1 MASNEHGKYS
11 AGGGT
16 AVDFDE
22 QSAVAQ
28 EDIETSEEADAQGPS
43 ESWQFWSQQMNAA
56 LNGESRFRDEGRE
69 AEKSYF
75 GEDDKGYHT
84 KEYQRTEHQT
94 NIIHANIEVLKPL
107 VYSDTP
113 DPIVRRRF
121 GGDGDNNPTERIAA
135 LAVQRLAD
143 YLIDTSRF
151 DEAMELSRDDWLV
164 PGRGTC
170 RVMYQAQFTQEPVI
184 DPTTGQP
191 ALDQATGQPM
201 MTDVKSKEKIKVRH
215 WPWSRVMFSPANA
228 WDEMRWIAFETP
240 MTKKQV
246 KDRFDSQE
254 EGGKQCSEYM
264 NYPIDGLKGD
274 RRDGKG
280 SEKTG
285 WEPDKDAETSNTPS
299 ASAHDQCIVFEIWDK
314 ESQRVIWWSP
324 HYRDDIL
331 DEADDPLQLEEFFN
345 CPKPLLAV
353 TKNGML
359 TPRPDTAFYR
369 ARAEEVDI
377 ATQKLASILN
387 SISLSGAYPGKM
399 VEEMKKLLDG
409 KNKMIPI
416 EEWVGFL
423 EKGGTQGIIQWLPLD
438 QFIKA
443 AQALITMRE
452 QAKQAMYEISGIS
465 DIVRGQ
471 SDPNETLGAQQLKG
485 NYANLRL
492 RDKQSKMHKFARDT
506 IRIMVEIAVEHFD
519 TKTIMDIVNLELP
532 ETDVKLQEMNAAV
545 EQAKAQWGASA
556 QAAQAQGQ
564 KPPPEPN
571 IPFFEQTSWER
582 VHNTLRDDMT
592 RKFSLSIETDGTIL
606 QDAEEDKKQR
616 VEFLQ
621 AFGTMA
627 ENLFPMAQSGVID
640 MKIIKELM
648 LFAVRG
654 FPKSRTL
661 EGMLSSLPDQINTEP
676 KEDTQVTVAKI
687 RAESAKMLKEMD
699 LQGDAALADK
709 EQKHDM
715 RMQGAKTIA
724 DGFMKQMEGQ
734 A

>member
-1 MASNEHGKYS
+1 MASKDHGQYS
-11 AGGGT
+11 QGGG
-16 AVDFDE
+16 
-22 QSAVAQ
+22 SAV
-28 EDIETSEEADAQGPS
+28 EYDEPTDTTEIETHEEAESQGPS
-43 ESWQFWSQQMNAA
+43 ETWQFWSQQITAA
-56 LNGESRFRDEGRE
+56 LNGENRFRDEGRE

-75 GEDDKGYHT
+75 GDDEKAYT
-84 KEYQRTEHQT
+84 SQEYQKTEHKT

-121 GGDGDNNPTERIAA
+121 GGDGDDNPTERIAA
-135 LAVQRLAD
+135 LVTQRLAD

-170 RVMYQAQFTQEPVI
+170 RVMYHAEFEQQPAMDPQTGEPIV
-184 DPTTGQP
+184 DDMGQP
-191 ALDQATGQPM
+191 VTVE
-201 MTDVKSKEKIKVRH
+201 VKSKEKIKVRH

-246 KDRFDSQE
+246 ADRFDDHSE
-254 EGGKQCSEYM
+254 DGNKCSEYM
-264 NYPIDGLKGD
+264 QYPIDGLKGD
-274 RRDGKG
+274 RRDGQG
-280 SEKTG
+280 SERTG
-285 WEPDKDAETSNTPS
+285 WEADKDAETSNTPS
-299 ASAHDQCIVFEIWDK
+299 SSAHDQCIVFEIWDK
-314 ESQRVIWWSP
+314 DSERVIWWSP

-331 DEADDPLQLEEFFN
+331 DEADNPLGLEEFFN

-377 ATQKLASILN
+377 ATRKLASILN

-423 EKGGTQGIIQWLPLD
+423 DKGGTQGIIQWLPLD

-506 IRIMVEIAVEHFD
+506 IRIMVEIGIEHFD
-519 TKTIMDIVNLELP
+519 TKTIADIVNLKLP
-532 ETDVKLQEMNAAV
+532 ETDAKLQSMNEAVQHAKMQHSAA
-545 EQAKAQWGASA
+545 S
-556 QAAQAQGQ
+556 QAALAQGQ
-564 KPPPEPN
+564 KPPPPPE

-582 VHNTLRDDMT
+582 VHAMLRNDMT
-592 RKFSLSIETDGTIL
+592 RLFSLSIETNGTIL
-606 QDAEEDKKQR
+606 EDAEEDKKQR

-621 AFGTMA
+621 AFSRMA
-627 ENLFPMAQSGVID
+627 EGLFPMAQSGVVE
-640 MKIIKELM
+640 MKVIKELM

-661 EGMLSSLPDQINTEP
+661 EGMLSSLPDTINTEP
-676 KEDTQVTVAKI
+676 KEDASVTVAKI
-687 RAESAKMLKEMD
+687 KSETDKMIAQMR
-699 LQGDAALADK
+699 LQGEIKEGDADRN
-709 EQKHDM
+709 HDM
-715 RMQGAKTIA
+715 RMKGAQVVA
-724 DGFMKQMEGQ
+724 DGFMSQMGGK
-734 A
+734 

>member
-1 MASNEHGKYS
+1 MASNDHGKYS

-16 AVDFDE
+16 AVEFDE
-22 QSAVAQ
+22 ESAVAQ

-69 AEKSYF
+69 AERSYF

-84 KEYQRTEHQT
+84 KEYQKTEHQT

-135 LAVQRLAD
+135 LVVQRLAD
-143 YLIDTSRF
+143 FLIDTSRF

-184 DPTTGQP
+184 DPLTNQP
-191 ALDQATGQPM
+191 ALDEAGQPM

-254 EGGKQCSEYM
+254 EGGKKCSEYM

-274 RRDGKG
+274 RRDGQG

-532 ETDVKLQEMNAAV
+532 ETDAKLEEMNAAV
-545 EQAKAQWGASA
+545 EQAKAQWGAAA

-564 KPPPEPN
+564 KPPPEPS

-687 RAESAKMLKEMD
+687 RAESAKMIKEMD